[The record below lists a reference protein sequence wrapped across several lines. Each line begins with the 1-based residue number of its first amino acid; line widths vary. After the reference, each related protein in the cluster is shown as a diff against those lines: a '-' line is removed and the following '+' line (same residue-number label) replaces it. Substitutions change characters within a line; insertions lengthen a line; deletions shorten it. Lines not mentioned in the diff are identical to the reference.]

1 MSSCFSAATSQL
13 GWPLLSARSSR
24 SNVSAEIFV
33 VCRDF
38 LAPAY
43 IDPKFL
49 DPKHVF
55 KDLSAL
61 VAGAE
66 RGTSAANVQAN
77 VFAPEKKRRQREG
90 YEEGNYTL
98 FKEIGVA
105 DFVHSTDP
113 ITVLGSVNRM
123 TFREPEEKR
132 WLKSEHTT
140 VDVKA
145 NLDDLKL
152 LGKGDF
158 KTLMKWRIAIREE
171 IGLDVKKKAGEE
183 DEVEKEPEP
192 EKDEDEQ
199 IEEEVRRKIDS
210 LLVVLLLILVNVRN
224 SSSA

>member
-1 MSSCFSAATSQL
+1 MRRPSISSDES
-13 GWPLLSARSSR
+13 LSRAFR
-24 SNVSAEIFV
+24 NVSAEIFV

-66 RGTSAANVQAN
+66 KGTSAANVQAN

-98 FKEIGVA
+98 YKEIGVA
-105 DFVHSTDP
+105 EFVNSPDP
-113 ITVLGSVNRM
+113 ITVLGSVNKM
-123 TFREPEEKR
+123 TFHEPDEKK
-132 WLKSEHTT
+132 WLKSEFTT

-158 KTLMKWRIAIREE
+158 KTLMKWRLAIREE
-171 IGLDVKKKAGEE
+171 IGLDVKVKPGEE
-183 DEVEKEPEP
+183 EKEKTPEP
-192 EKDEDEQ
+192 ELDEDEQ
-199 IEEEVRRKIDS
+199 IEQEVSPDVFTTS
-210 LLVVLLLILVNVRN
+210 QCLQVGDTDCLCAPGY
-224 SSSA
+224 SSSD